1 MMILSFEE
9 SGCGG
14 LPKAQ
19 DTIAGGLLTTLQ
31 LNTALSPEDISTAG
45 REGEKDGRPCTV
57 SVPVALLETIWP
69 WASMAEHWYVPASK

>member
-1 MMILSFEE
+1 MIILSFEE

-45 REGEKDGRPCTV
+45 REGEKDGRPGKRKKK
-57 SVPVALLETIWP
+57 I
-69 WASMAEHWYVPASK
+69 Y

>member
-1 MMILSFEE
+1 MIILSFEE

-19 DTIAGGLLTTLQ
+19 DTIAGGLLNTLQ

-45 REGEKDGRPCTV
+45 REGEKDGRPGKRKKK
-57 SVPVALLETIWP
+57 I
-69 WASMAEHWYVPASK
+69 Y